1 VARAN
6 RELGNA
12 ENGSRAVNGR
22 VDKKKDVDICD
33 RMTV

>member
-22 VDKKKDVDICD
+22 VDKKKDVDIK
-33 RMTV
+33 RSMTV